1 MGTISLCVIAK
12 DEEDLLPDLLASV
25 KGAVDEIVFVDTG
38 SQDATIEIAKAA
50 GARVFHHVWQN
61 DFSAA
66 RNAALAQAKGDWVLV
81 LDCDE
86 RLVPGAAIALRQA
99 VQRDDFD
106 LGMLPLYNA
115 AHVDASV
122 QDVLSGKARKGEP
135 SLLPRLLRKDSDLR
149 WTGRIHETVAEW
161 YKLGPKRIAE
171 LPVKIIHL
179 GYAETVIEEKKK
191 AERNLFLLEQACAE
205 QPENSSMWSH
215 LARVH
220 INAGKN
226 DAAWE
231 VATQGWAALEA
242 TIAKGD
248 FSQEASPLVTVIAFL
263 ALNKDDEALGL
274 EVLDQARAW
283 NVVHPNLELLRGA
296 CHVARVLKGGVDQGV
311 VLEQAIEC
319 FTNAVQ
325 MGEKL
330 WAEECMPGAT
340 SWAAWTRI
348 GSVRLLQDRW
358 EEAYAA
364 FSQALSAK
372 ANHMEAAL
380 GIVEAQLGMADSE
393 AALRTVEPLLQADL
407 ADPWI
412 LAAFA
417 SRNLGQIEDSRL
429 FLRVASEKIAARILA
444 PHRRKY
450 FQLLQED
457 LAAIAV

>member
-12 DEEDLLPDLLASV
+12 DEENMLPDLLTSV

-38 SQDATIEIAKAA
+38 SQDATVEIARAA
-50 GARVFHHVWQN
+50 GARVFHHAWQD

-99 VQRDDFD
+99 VQRNDFD
-106 LGMLPLYNA
+106 LGLLPLYNA
-115 AHVDASV
+115 THMGANV
-122 QDVLSGKARKGEP
+122 QDVLSGKASMGAP
-135 SLLPRLLRKDSDLR
+135 SLLPRLLRKDPGLR

-161 YKLGPKRIAE
+161 YKVGPKRIAE
-171 LPVKIIHL
+171 LPIKIVHL
-179 GYAETVIEEKKK
+179 GYAKAVVDEKKK
-191 AERNLFLLEQACAE
+191 AERNLFLLEQSCAE
-205 QPENSSMWSH
+205 QPDNSVMWSH

-226 DAAWE
+226 EAAWAAAE
-231 VATQGWAALEA
+231 RGWEALKA

-263 ALNKDDEALGL
+263 SLSKDDDALAL
-274 EVLDQARAW
+274 QVLDQAEQW
-283 NVVHPNLELLRGA
+283 GVVHPNLQLLRGA
-296 CHVARVLKGGVDQGV
+296 CHVSRVLKGGVDPQE
-311 VLEQAIEC
+311 VLETAIEC
-319 FTNAVQ
+319 FSKAIQ
-325 MGEKL
+325 MGEKV
-330 WAEECMPGAT
+330 WTEECMPGAT

-364 FSQALSAK
+364 FAQALADK
-372 ANHMEAAL
+372 PDHMEAAL
-380 GIVEAQLGMADSE
+380 GIVECQLGLADPE

-412 LAAFA
+412 LGAFA
-417 SRNLGQIEDSRL
+417 SRNLGQLEDCRL
-429 FLRVASEKIAARILA
+429 FLRIASEKMAVRILA

-450 FQLLQED
+450 FRLLQED